1 MKIKNMIL
9 VSIFAVLSA
18 LGARLM
24 IPVPF
29 VPFTLQTLIC
39 MLAGIILGPR
49 LGAASMALYM
59 LMGLAGIPVFT
70 SAAGPG
76 AVLAPSFGYVIGFI
90 AGAWVSGAVTAFFR
104 RSAGGLSVA
113 KYFTAAMAGVLFVYA
128 IGVVY
133 LYFILNY
140 AIQAGGTGVWKVLS
154 IGLFST
160 IGGDVVK
167 AAAAALIADRLE
179 KSGALKNS

>member
-49 LGAASMALYM
+49 LGAASMAL
-59 LMGLAGIPVFT
+59 
-70 SAAGPG
+70 
-76 AVLAPSFGYVIGFI
+76 
-90 AGAWVSGAVTAFFR
+90 
-104 RSAGGLSVA
+104 
-113 KYFTAAMAGVLFVYA
+113 
-128 IGVVY
+128 
-133 LYFILNY
+133 
-140 AIQAGGTGVWKVLS
+140 
-154 IGLFST
+154 
-160 IGGDVVK
+160 
-167 AAAAALIADRLE
+167 
-179 KSGALKNS
+179 